1 MDLGGPRPR
10 ISRVEKGSRPLA
22 SASIRDGVS
31 RMSSALS
38 SIESTDPELR
48 DALVRV
54 ALVPTAAH
62 HLLVARAYRKVGI
75 MDAAHDY
82 LSASLVVNGPDPA
95 VHDALAR
102 LWRDWGNPGLGLSDA
117 YQAVYLAPEW
127 AAAHNTLG
135 TLLFKLGQRDQARRR
150 FEEAARLDPGAAYA
164 FDNLCRLSMAAGNT
178 RDAIGQCRQADAI
191 RAGRR
196 HHKTGQEGR

>member
-10 ISRVEKGSRPLA
+10 TSRVETGSSPL
-22 SASIRDGVS
+22 SHASIRDGVS

-38 SIESTDPELR
+38 SIETTDPALR
-48 DALVRV
+48 DALFRV
-54 ALVPTAAH
+54 ALAPTTAH
-62 HLLVARAYRKVGI
+62 HLQVARAYRKVGI
-75 MDAAHDY
+75 MDAAYDY
-82 LSASLVVNGPDPA
+82 LTASLAVNGPDPA

-135 TLLFKLGQRDQARRR
+135 TLLFKLGQRDEARQR
-150 FEEAARLDPGAAYA
+150 FEEASRLDPGAAYA
-164 FDNLCRLSMAAGNT
+164 FDNLCRLSMAEGRT

-196 HHKTGQEGR
+196 PQKARQERR